1 MDSNT
6 DNRQYYK
13 VCEKDLA
20 FSLLIIDEK
29 SYYTC
34 NNCCLQNKANYQ

>member
-6 DNRQYYK
+6 DNRQYCKGYK
-13 VCEKDLA
+13 KDLA
-20 FSLLIIDEK
+20 FCLLIIDEK
-29 SYYTC
+29 SYCTC